1 MKIVRKRT
9 LIINNSPP
17 SVKIV
22 HNEKFLKKVLALQDF
37 LCYICLHEM
46 RCCREVYMRQEQITN
61 LFGKYQI
68 ISTLG
73 TGSFGTVY
81 LSKHNILEC
90 YRAIKTIPK
99 TTSMT
104 DSLLHEAQLLK
115 SLQHPGIPCLY
126 DIEEDEH
133 AYYLIEEYVEGESL
147 ENFLLHQTTISQNTF
162 LDLSLQLCNI
172 FQYLHNLKPS
182 PILYLDLKPEHIIVC
197 GMQIK
202 LIDFNVAT
210 FLSNLGNIS
219 TLFGNEVFSA
229 PELSLGELKLQSDIY
244 SIGKIMQYLSN
255 HVDARISPN
264 IHKILKM
271 ATAENPNHRLETV
284 DDLISAIEQEKNSIK
299 QTHSRKKIAIVGSH
313 AGSGSTHIGFS
324 LVSTLNYMGY
334 QSVYFGQRSEDSLRK
349 LHPFLSPI
357 KEIDGM
363 ICYRYFK
370 GFPFYGPGV
379 SISTDTAAQ
388 ISVYDYGTTL
398 PPKDIDFDAILL
410 ICTNGIWHW
419 HEAFQKGE
427 LLSNISSHRI
437 IICNM
442 GQKNTLHCF
451 SKQFAQEV
459 YYYPYD
465 PNPFGVTSKKISFF
479 SKILQIKRRKSL
491 FFYLRNKFIPKK

>member
-1 MKIVRKRT
+1 
-9 LIINNSPP
+9 
-17 SVKIV
+17 
-22 HNEKFLKKVLALQDF
+22 
-37 LCYICLHEM
+37 
-46 RCCREVYMRQEQITN
+46 MRQEPNDI
-61 LFGKYQI
+61 LFGKYEI

-81 LSKHNILEC
+81 LSKHTILEC
-90 YRAIKTIPK
+90 YRAIKIIPK

-104 DSLLHEAQLLK
+104 DSLIHEAQLLK

-126 DIEEDEH
+126 DIEEDEST
-133 AYYLIEEYVEGESL
+133 YYLIEEYVEGESL
-147 ENFLLHQTTISQNTF
+147 EQFLLHQPNISQNTF

-229 PELSLGELKLQSDIY
+229 PELALGKLNLQSDIY
-244 SIGKIMQYLSN
+244 SIGKILQNLST
-255 HVDARISPN
+255 HVDVPISPN
-264 IHKILKM
+264 IHKILQK

-284 DDLISAIEQEKNSIK
+284 DDLILAMEQEKITFK

-313 AGSGSTHIGFS
+313 AGCGSTHIAFS

-334 QSVYFGQRSEDSLRK
+334 QSIYYEQRTGDSLRK
-349 LHPFLSPI
+349 LDPFLFPM
-357 KEIDGM
+357 KETNGM

-370 GFPFYGPGV
+370 GFPCFGPGV
-379 SISTDTAAQ
+379 SASADPAAEF
-388 ISVYDYGTTL
+388 SVYDFGNSL
-398 PPKDIDFDAILL
+398 PPEDMDFDAIFL
-410 ICTNGIWHW
+410 ICSNGIWHW
-419 HEAFQKGE
+419 HDAFQKGE
-427 LLSNISSHRI
+427 ILQNLSSHLI

-442 GQKNTLHCF
+442 AQKNTMHCF

-459 YYYPYD
+459 YYFPYE
-465 PNPFGVTSKKISFF
+465 PSPFGITSDKILLF
-479 SKILQIKRRKSL
+479 SKLLQIKRRSSL
-491 FFYLRNKFIPKK
+491 FFHLRNKFIPKK